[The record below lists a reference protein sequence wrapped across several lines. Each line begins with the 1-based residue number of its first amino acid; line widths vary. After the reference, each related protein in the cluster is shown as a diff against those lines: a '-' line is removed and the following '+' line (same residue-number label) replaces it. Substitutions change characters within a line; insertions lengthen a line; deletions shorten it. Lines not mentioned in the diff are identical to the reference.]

1 MKKNSYELEE
11 EKKSLL
17 GEITKDLETKGDI
30 KNTAIE
36 TIKDV
41 VIGVVAG
48 GVAGSAIGRASLLI
62 GAAVTGLGHYYKS
75 RLASV
80 FGVGM
85 MAANGFQQTD
95 TQMKGTPKDGLE
107 RMLGG
112 AKDRVMNFKDSF
124 SQKLFLDKILKSKQ
138 EKKEDETTK
147 GIGEVQYFT
156 YPENKELGEGSELD
170 LTALDRLEKQVS
182 ESGKNFAKKNE
193 GTGNLTKDDMGDV
206 DFTEKNY

>member
-1 MKKNSYELEE
+1 MNKNSYAKAAQ
-11 EKKSLL
+11 KKSLL
-17 GEITKDLETKGDI
+17 GEITADLETKGDI

-36 TIKDV
+36 TLKDV

-80 FGVGM
+80 FGIGM

-95 TQMKGTPKDGLE
+95 TQMKGTPKEGMEGALEGAKE
-107 RMLGG
+107 RM
-112 AKDRVMNFKDSF
+112 MNFKDTF
-124 SQKLFLDKILKSKQ
+124 SQKLFLDKVLKSK
-138 EKKEDETTK
+138 EVKKEEETTK

-156 YPENKELGEGSELD
+156 YPENKELGEGEQ
-170 LTALDRLEKQVS
+170 K
-182 ESGKNFAKKNE
+182 
-193 GTGNLTKDDMGDV
+193 
-206 DFTEKNY
+206 